1 LSLPSERNLAVASF
15 ALKILKNRFFSFHL
29 IKWRSNLKTQGE
41 KMKFSGKNV
50 LITGASR
57 GIGAQIAKTLAQM
70 GLKVWINYRS
80 KPEIADA
87 LQAEIIANGGR
98 AAVIKF
104 DATDED
110 EFIKGINLIVDSDG
124 ELSYLVNNAGIVND
138 KLAIRMKLEDFN
150 GVVNAN
156 LVSAFIGSRE
166 ALKVMS
172 KKRFGA
178 VVNVASII
186 GEIGNI
192 GQVNYSASKGGMI
205 AMSKS
210 FAKEGAA
217 RNIRF
222 NCITPGFIATDM
234 NKDLPE
240 DIKKTYLDA
249 IALKRFGDA
258 SEVAD
263 AVAFLLSDHA
273 SYITG
278 EILKINGGLY
288 M

>member
-1 LSLPSERNLAVASF
+1 
-15 ALKILKNRFFSFHL
+15 
-29 IKWRSNLKTQGE
+29 
-41 KMKFSGKNV
+41 MKFSGKNV

-57 GIGAQIAKTLAQM
+57 GIGAQIAKTLANM

-87 LQAEIIANGGR
+87 LQAEIEQNGGK

-124 ELSYLVNNAGIVND
+124 ELSYLVNNAGITND
-138 KLAIRMKLEDFN
+138 KLALRMKTSEFTD
-150 GVVNAN
+150 VINAN
-156 LVSAFIGSRE
+156 LTSAFIGCRE

-178 VVNVASII
+178 VVNVASIV
-186 GEIGNI
+186 GEMGNA
-192 GQVNYSASKGGMI
+192 GQVNYSASKGGLI

-210 FAKEGAA
+210 FAKEGAS

-222 NCITPGFIATDM
+222 NSVTPGFIETDM
-234 NKDLPE
+234 
-240 DIKKTYLDA
+240 TH
-249 IALKRFGDA
+249 G
-258 SEVAD
+258 
-263 AVAFLLSDHA
+263 LSD
-273 SYITG
+273 
-278 EILKINGGLY
+278 
-288 M
+288 